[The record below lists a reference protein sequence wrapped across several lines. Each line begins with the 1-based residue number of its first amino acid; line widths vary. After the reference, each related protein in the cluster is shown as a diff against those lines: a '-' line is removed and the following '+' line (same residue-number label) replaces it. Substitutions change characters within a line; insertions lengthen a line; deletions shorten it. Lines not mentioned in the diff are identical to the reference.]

1 MQKLAI
7 LNLAGESA
15 GKRGFNIT
23 HQHTHL
29 VWLHNVILLFMYKYA
44 GVLYVIQNY
53 NQRKVFKRFDVMMK
67 TKLNSQLLKSIIQF
81 YGLVFR

>member
-15 GKRGFNIT
+15 GKRGYNIT
-23 HQHTHL
+23 QQHTHL
-29 VWLHNVILLFMYKYA
+29 VWLHNVILFMYKYA
-44 GVLYVIQNY
+44 GGLYVLQNY
-53 NQRKVFKRFDVMMK
+53 NQGKVFKRFHLMIK
-67 TKLNSQLLKSIIQF
+67 TNLNSQLLKSIIQF